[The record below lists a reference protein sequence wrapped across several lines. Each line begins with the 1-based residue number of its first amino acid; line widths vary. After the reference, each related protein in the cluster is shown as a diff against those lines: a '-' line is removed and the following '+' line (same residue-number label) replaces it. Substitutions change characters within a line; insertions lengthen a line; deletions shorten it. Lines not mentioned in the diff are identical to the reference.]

1 MKTVNASECSS
12 FFIEDGYGR
21 EIKEFN
27 KLENALNFID
37 EDNDK
42 AEALGLAGTELEV
55 YGYVGKEIIDKFGL
69 PETVYEKVIINL

>member
-1 MKTVNASECSS
+1 MRTVNANECSS

-21 EIKEFN
+21 EVKEFN
-27 KLENALNFID
+27 NLEDAFD
-37 EDNDK
+37 FVDADSYE
-42 AEALGLAGTELEV
+42 AETLGLAGTELEV

>member
-1 MKTVNASECSS
+1 MRTVNANECSS

-27 KLENALNFID
+27 TVEYALDFIE
-37 EDNDK
+37 EDSAK

-55 YGYVGKEIIDKFGL
+55 YGYIGKKIIDEFGL